1 MPPRRKVKVGTKGT
15 PQKKATRTSSRKASW
30 TNDEKEK
37 TDDATKSSVPP
48 GAIPSSDEYEYVATI
63 SLAKSSTNDKK
74 GKTNDVTKS
83 SIPPGADDD
92 YASKQQDVTVS
103 PSRLESIV
111 EGMKRISRPIYEGTP
126 EQLRNVTSKKPV
138 GVTRDSLSDNLLM
151 QKLDDN
157 DEQSIPS
164 VAAAA
169 STLMYS
175 KAYGVS
181 GEELDDEDGSL
192 DIADA
197 ATKLVYNED
206 GKEEEYNDDEN
217 EKKKEDSESEY
228 SEYSDV
234 ITFDVDS
241 DDDAMICFPKDKS
254 KNRVYST
261 DGPQPPNLNLY
272 PANERDE
279 IWTAYKK
286 KRKAFT
292 IRIVRRGQSWH
303 GIYSRVA
310 TVRIIPSTK
319 VAMSNSYVP
328 WTRLS
333 QIG

>member
-1 MPPRRKVKVGTKGT
+1 
-15 PQKKATRTSSRKASW
+15 
-30 TNDEKEK
+30 
-37 TDDATKSSVPP
+37 
-48 GAIPSSDEYEYVATI
+48 
-63 SLAKSSTNDKK
+63 
-74 GKTNDVTKS
+74 
-83 SIPPGADDD
+83 
-92 YASKQQDVTVS
+92 
-103 PSRLESIV
+103 
-111 EGMKRISRPIYEGTP
+111 
-126 EQLRNVTSKKPV
+126 
-138 GVTRDSLSDNLLM
+138 M

-181 GEELDDEDGSL
+181 GEELDDEDGSI

-206 GKEEEYNDDEN
+206 GKEEEYNEDEN

-241 DDDAMICFPKDKS
+241 DDEAMICFPKDKS

-286 KRKAFT
+286 KRKAFNDKNRKKRAKVARELLEGCDRKDNT
-292 IRIVRRGQSWH
+292 IYKGCNVEFLRTMDEVESNRLMVNHTFSSRDIV
-303 GIYSRVA
+303 YLRVA
-310 TVRIIPSTK
+310 EEANLRSIVIKVNRSDNQQFVATGIDFYVRAFFTERDGWTVHAAVCRDDDDITSIPESFCVTALDVK
-319 VAMSNSYVP
+319 
-328 WTRLS
+328 T
-333 QIG
+333 G